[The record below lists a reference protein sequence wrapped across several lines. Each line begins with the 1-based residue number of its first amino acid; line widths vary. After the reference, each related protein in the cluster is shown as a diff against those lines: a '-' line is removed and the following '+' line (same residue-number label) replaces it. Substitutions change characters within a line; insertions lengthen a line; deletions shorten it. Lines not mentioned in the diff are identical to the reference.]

1 MLQLQSF
8 LNIRDNTGVRLV
20 KCIKVLGGFKRRYAV
35 IGDIVVVS
43 VRAIRVRN
51 KNRFKSEMKIKKGQV
66 VRALIVQTKK
76 TIVRNTGEYVSFS
89 QNTAVLIA
97 KDNKPMGT
105 RVFASIPRELRFHK
119 MMKIASLSGGF
130 I

>member
-43 VRAIRVRN
+43 VRAMRVRN

-76 TIVRNTGEYVSFS
+76 TIVRNTGEYVMFS
-89 QNTAVLIA
+89 QNTAVLIS
-97 KDNKPMGT
+97 KDSKPMGT

>member
-76 TIVRNTGEYVSFS
+76 TIVRNTGEYVMFS
-89 QNTAVLIA
+89 QNTAVLIS
-97 KDNKPMGT
+97 KDSKPMGT

>member
-20 KCIKVLGGFKRRYAV
+20 KCIKVLGGFKRRYAF

-76 TIVRNTGEYVSFS
+76 TLLRTTGEYVVFS
-89 QNTAVLIA
+89 QNTAVLIS
-97 KDNKPMGT
+97 KDNKPVGT
-105 RVFASIPRELRFHK
+105 RIFASVPRELRFHK

>member
-76 TIVRNTGEYVSFS
+76 AISRKTGEYVLFS
-89 QNTAVLIA
+89 QNTAVLVA

-105 RVFASIPRELRFHK
+105 RVFSSIPRELRFHK

>member
-35 IGDIVVVS
+35 VGDIVVVS

-66 VRALIVQTKK
+66 VRALIVQTRK
-76 TIVRNTGEYVSFS
+76 TIVRNTGEYVLFS
-89 QNTAVLIA
+89 QNTAVLIS

>member
-20 KCIKVLGGFKRRYAV
+20 KCIKVLGGFKRRYAF

-43 VRAIRVRN
+43 VRSIRVRN

-66 VRALIVQTKK
+66 IRALIVQTKK
-76 TIVRNTGEYVSFS
+76 TFVRAGGDYVVFS
-89 QNTAVLIA
+89 QNTAVLIS
-97 KDNKPMGT
+97 KDNKPLGT
-105 RVFASIPRELRFHK
+105 RVFASVPRELRFHR
-119 MMKIASLSGGF
+119 MMKVASLSGGF